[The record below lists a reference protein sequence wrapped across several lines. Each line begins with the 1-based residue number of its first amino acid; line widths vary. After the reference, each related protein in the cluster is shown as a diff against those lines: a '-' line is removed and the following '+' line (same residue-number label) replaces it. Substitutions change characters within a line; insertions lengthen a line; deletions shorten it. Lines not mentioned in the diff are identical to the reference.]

1 MDDNNFINL
10 SAFVP
15 DFISEIEEIKS
26 VYAVE
31 GEELGLLEKEI
42 KDTLNQFRV
51 DTATWG
57 LDIWEK
63 IYGIETDLS
72 LTYEERREIVKAK
85 IRGQGTTTIAMIKNT
100 AEAFSGGEVEII
112 ERNTNSYFVVKFVGT
127 KGVPSNM
134 TAFCNMLNEI
144 KPAHLNYEFEYT
156 YNIVEVVKPFTVAEV
171 KKYTVEEL
179 LIYKLE
185 H

>member
-1 MDDNNFINL
+1 MGDNDFINL

-26 VYAVE
+26 VYTVE

-42 KDTLNQFRV
+42 KDILNQFRV

-57 LDIWEK
+57 LTIWEK

-72 LTYEERREIVKAK
+72 LSYEERREIVKAK
-85 IRGQGTTTIAMIKNT
+85 IRGRGTTTIVMIKNT

-112 ERNTNSYFVVKFVGT
+112 EHNTDSYFVVKFVGT

-134 TAFCNMLNEI
+134 SAFCNMLNEI

-156 YNIVEVVKPFTVAEV
+156 YNILNDLLPFSINDLT
-171 KKYTVEEL
+171 KYTLDEL
-179 LIYKLE
+179 LNTKLV
-185 H
+185 

>member
-42 KDTLNQFRV
+42 KDILNQFRV

-85 IRGQGTTTIAMIKNT
+85 IRGQGTTTIA
-100 AEAFSGGEVEII
+100 
-112 ERNTNSYFVVKFVGT
+112 
-127 KGVPSNM
+127 
-134 TAFCNMLNEI
+134 
-144 KPAHLNYEFEYT
+144 
-156 YNIVEVVKPFTVAEV
+156 NI
-171 KKYTVEEL
+171 
-179 LIYKLE
+179 
-185 H
+185 

>member
-1 MDDNNFINL
+1 MSDNNFIDL
-10 SAFVP
+10 SSFVP
-15 DFISEIEEIKS
+15 DFISEIEEIKA
-26 VYAVE
+26 VYTVE

-42 KDTLNQFRV
+42 KDILNQFRV

-57 LDIWEK
+57 LIIWEK

-72 LTYEERREIVKAK
+72 LSYEERREILKAK
-85 IRGQGTTTIAMIKNT
+85 IRGRGTTTIKMIKNT

-112 ERNTNSYFVVKFVGT
+112 EHNTDSYFVVKFVGT
-127 KGVPSNM
+127 KGIPNNM
-134 TAFCNMLNEI
+134 IAFCNMLNEI

-156 YNIVEVVKPFTVAEV
+156 YNIVSAVKPFTVTEI

-179 LIYKLE
+179 LTSKL
-185 H
+185 